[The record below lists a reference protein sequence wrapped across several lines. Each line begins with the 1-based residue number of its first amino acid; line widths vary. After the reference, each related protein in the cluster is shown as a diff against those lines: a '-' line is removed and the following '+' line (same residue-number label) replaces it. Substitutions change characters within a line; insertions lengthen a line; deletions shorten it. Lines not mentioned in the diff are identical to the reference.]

1 MSSLPPVA
9 TRVSDPADPWARY
22 EPPGGILVWIIV
34 FVELITFLAGIG
46 VFLYQR
52 ADDPE
57 SFARGRDLL
66 DQPLALL
73 NTGILLTGGWFM
85 ACGITELKNG
95 AADRARRWIASAVGS
110 GIAFLLVKGIEF
122 GRKAGQGHAFGEDSF
137 FTLYYALTGFHF
149 IHVLVAVLI
158 LLYLAAQI
166 RRGRYHRANHDD
178 VEAGGIFWHL
188 CDLIWLFLFPTLYL
202 L

>member
-1 MSSLPPVA
+1 MSSRQPAATPVPA
-9 TRVSDPADPWARY
+9 TFDPWARY
-22 EPPGGILVWIIV
+22 EPPGGVLVWIVV

-57 SFARGRDLL
+57 SFARGRELL

-73 NTGILLTGGWFM
+73 NTSILLTGGWFM
-85 ACGITELKNG
+85 ACAITELRQG
-95 AADRARRWIASAVGS
+95 DGDRSLRWTVAAIASGL
-110 GIAFLLVKGIEF
+110 AFLIVKSIEY
-122 GRKAGQGHAFGEDSF
+122 AGKIDQGHTFGEDPF

-149 IHVLVAVLI
+149 IHVAVAVAI
-158 LLYLAAQI
+158 LVYFATQI
-166 RRGRYHRANHDD
+166 RQGRYHRDDCDD

>member
-1 MSSLPPVA
+1 MPSLPPVA
-9 TRVSDPADPWARY
+9 TSVPDPADPWARY
-22 EPPGGILVWIIV
+22 EPPGGVLVWIIV
-34 FVELITFLAGIG
+34 FVELVTFLAGIG

-57 SFARGRDLL
+57 AFARGRDLL

-85 ACGITELKNG
+85 ACGITELKRGDAGG
-95 AADRARRWIASAVGS
+95 ARCWIGSAIGS
-110 GIAFLLVKGIEF
+110 GLAFLLVKGIEY
-122 GRKAGQGHAFGEDSF
+122 GAKVGQGHTFGEDSF

-149 IHVLVAVLI
+149 THVLVAVFI

-166 RRGRYHRANHDD
+166 RRGRYHRDNHDD